1 MTNIN
6 DFLTVAEVAEQTG
19 YSQVTIRAKIRD
31 GILPA
36 IRRGRKLLVARND
49 IQKLFTPV
57 NR

>member
-1 MTNIN
+1 MTNIS
-6 DFLTVAEVAEQTG
+6 DLLSVAEVAALTG

-36 IRRGRKLLVARND
+36 IRRGRKLLVTRND

-57 NR
+57 N